1 MSFFSPESSNS
12 GSTAFDLI
20 PAGTLAKAIFVVR
33 DIKTGQSSGARYL
46 DCELVIQGGQYDNR
60 RIFTVICDPWDENTG
75 EKAREMGIGAITR
88 LMEQTGVFK
97 PENAASYA
105 ALDNATIQDVAVRMQ
120 GKHVAFAVGIQKGKD
135 GYGDKNT
142 VKDWASPNP
151 GSNGH
156 KIHEAIMSGASSLGT
171 KATPAPASSAFGAPK
186 SRIKTFPDLTGAPI
200 TDATLTNPASNTPA
214 WLKK

>member
-20 PAGTLAKAIFVVR
+20 PAGTLAKAVFVVR
-33 DIKTGQSSGARYL
+33 DIKTGQASGARYL

-60 RIFTVICDPWDENTG
+60 RIFTVICDPWDQNTS
-75 EKAREMGIGAITR
+75 EKAREMAIGSITR

-97 PENAASYA
+97 PDEPSSYT

-120 GKHVAFAVGIQKGKD
+120 GKHVAFSIGIQKGKD
-135 GYGDKNT
+135 GYSDKNT

-151 GSNGH
+151 GSNGY
-156 KIHEAIMSGASSLGT
+156 KIHEGVAAGASSLGT
-171 KATPAPASSAFGAPK
+171 KATPAPAAFGAAKTP
-186 SRIKTFPDLTGAPI
+186 IKTYGSTSVEGA
-200 TDATLTNPASNTPA
+200 STPA